1 MTICEIMSNNI
12 LLFKN
17 FWSEDKK
24 LAKKQCQEMPSG
36 KTILL
41 FSSFYHFLKWYIIFQ
56 LPDLGTSALASALLS
71 DKVVTDSAV
80 PGPSCEITIKTEPQ
94 TYHERSMSETIDV
107 VGTTPGSTTVRSSKQ
122 IQSHT

>member
-1 MTICEIMSNNI
+1 MLLYEAAIQCEDLVSKLIKLQGVTLLLTWVYSCGIPQQYAVHVHFNDMTICEIMSNNI

-41 FSSFYHFLKWYIIFQ
+41 FSSFYHFLK
-56 LPDLGTSALASALLS
+56 
-71 DKVVTDSAV
+71 
-80 PGPSCEITIKTEPQ
+80 
-94 TYHERSMSETIDV
+94 
-107 VGTTPGSTTVRSSKQ
+107 
-122 IQSHT
+122 